1 MDKVYGTLSSFVI
14 VLVNCVSEK
23 LLIIY
28 MHDKIYK
35 FVIIRNIIII
45 ITLNFNIILQ
55 QIQ

>member
-45 ITLNFNIILQ
+45 ITSNFNIILQ